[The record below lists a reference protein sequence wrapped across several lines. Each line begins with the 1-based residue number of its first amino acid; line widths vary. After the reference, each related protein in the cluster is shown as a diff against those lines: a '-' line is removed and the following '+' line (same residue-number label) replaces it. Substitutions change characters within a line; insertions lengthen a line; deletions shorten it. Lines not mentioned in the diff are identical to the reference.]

1 MRNTFRHYLN
11 ENPEID
17 EVLTTYDEID
27 GVYRELLQ
35 AMGWLN
41 QVQPIAED
49 SAKITISL
57 PHAPVWVVDNVNNNN
72 EINASEPEEKATYSA
87 NS

>member
-1 MRNTFRHYLN
+1 MESMRNAFRHYLN

-17 EVLTTYDEID
+17 EVLNTYDEIE
-27 GVYRELLQ
+27 GVYLELIQ
-35 AMGWLN
+35 AMGWMN
-41 QVQPIAED
+41 QVQPVAED

-57 PHAPVWVVDNVNNNN
+57 PDAPVWGNDNEVK
-72 EINASEPEEKATYSA
+72 ASEAKEKATYSA

>member
-1 MRNTFRHYLN
+1 MESMRNAYRQYLN

-17 EVLTTYDEID
+17 EVLNTYDELES
-27 GVYRELLQ
+27 VYRELLQ
-35 AMGWLN
+35 AMGWMN

-49 SAKITISL
+49 SAKVTISL
-57 PHAPVWVVDNVNNNN
+57 PDAPVWVNNNGVKPV
-72 EINASEPEEKATYSA
+72 EAKEKATYSA

>member
-1 MRNTFRHYLN
+1 MESMRNAYREYLN

-17 EVLTTYDEID
+17 EVLNTYDELE

-49 SAKITISL
+49 SAKITLSL
-57 PHAPVWVVDNVNNNN
+57 PDTPVWVNNNGVKSV
-72 EINASEPEEKATYSA
+72 EAKLKATYRA